1 MARVEPLAAKEFP
14 HEMQAALE
22 ALMPA
27 NSRHPRPSAEGRPN
41 AANVIGTLAHHPELA
56 RAYCTFNGH
65 LLMMTTLSERH
76 REMVIMRL
84 AAVRSA
90 DYEWVQ
96 HLFMAKDAGVDDE
109 EIKAIV
115 EGPDA
120 ASWSDEDAAI
130 LRAVDDL
137 LVDGSIGSDTW
148 KTLTSYLDTRQ
159 ILDLIFTAGSYDIMA
174 RMCKSLGVEIDEGFQ
189 GLMTPKSIRADN
201 KTSPTD

>member
-1 MARVEPLAAKEFP
+1 
-14 HEMQAALE
+14 
-22 ALMPA
+22 
-27 NSRHPRPSAEGRPN
+27 
-41 AANVIGTLAHHPELA
+41 
-56 RAYCTFNGH
+56 
-65 LLMMTTLSERH
+65 MMTTLSERH